1 MTAYVTIEPCRRL
14 KNIFSNLSSFYIID
28 VDTIIA
34 SSGIDITKKC
44 NKFLVNSELERLI
57 QAGIKSRRYSG
68 FIYINSKLNS
78 DVISALKEMVLETE
92 NTTVDSFV
100 LLDDCDVPKL
110 RDYYMLFEEVIFFP
124 TIRKAKILEC
134 TPRNIPKMQ

>member
-28 VDTIIA
+28 VDTIIK
-34 SSGIDITKKC
+34 SSGIDMSKKC
-44 NKFLVNSELERLI
+44 NRFLVNSELERLI
-57 QAGIKSRRYSG
+57 QAGIKSKRYSG
-68 FIYINSKLNS
+68 FIYINSNLNS
-78 DVISALKEMVLETE
+78 DVITALKEVVLETE

-100 LLDDCDVPKL
+100 LLDDVDVPKL
-110 RDYYMLFEEVIFFP
+110 KDYYMLFEEIIFFP

-134 TPRNIPKMQ
+134 SPRNIPKLQ

>member
-28 VDTIIA
+28 VDTIIKT
-34 SSGIDITKKC
+34 SGIDMSKKS
-44 NKFLVNSELERLI
+44 NRFLVNSELERLI
-57 QAGIKSRRYSG
+57 QAGIKSKRYSG
-68 FIYINSKLNS
+68 FIYINSNLNS
-78 DVISALKEMVLETE
+78 EIITDLREIVMETE
-92 NTTVDSFV
+92 NSTVDSFV

-110 RDYYMLFEEVIFFP
+110 KDYYMLFEEIIFFP

-134 TPRNIPKMQ
+134 TPRNIPKLQ